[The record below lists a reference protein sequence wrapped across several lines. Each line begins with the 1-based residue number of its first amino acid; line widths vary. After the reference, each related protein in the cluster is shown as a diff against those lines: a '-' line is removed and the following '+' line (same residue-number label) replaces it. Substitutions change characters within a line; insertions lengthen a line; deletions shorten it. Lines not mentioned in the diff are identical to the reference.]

1 MYFEEY
7 EVGMVFK
14 DIEPISFTE
23 EELISYGQ
31 KFDPRD
37 IHTDKIEASK
47 SPFGQIISPGS
58 FSNMAFWGQWVKT
71 GRDKEGMIAGFGI
84 NYARWLR
91 PVLPNTLYRIEVEI
105 VDKKVYKEGV
115 NGLVSFM
122 MRAYDPEGN
131 LVSEYNPE
139 GLVSFRTNK

>member
-37 IHTDKIEASK
+37 IHTDKKEASK

-71 GRDKEGMIAGFGI
+71 GRDKEGMIAGVGI
-84 NYARWLR
+84 KYARWYK
-91 PVLPNTLYRIEVEI
+91 PVFANVKYRMEVEI
-105 VDKKVYKEGV
+105 VDKKIWKEGKFGEV
-115 NGLVSFM
+115 TFI
-122 MRAYDPEGN
+122 MRAYNPEGE
-131 LVSEYNPE
+131 LVSEYSPY
-139 GLVSFRTNK
+139 GLVAFRK